1 MLRPAEHP
9 QPSELVHGSA
19 RVTLRAPLRRS
30 VARARASRLNR
41 QICAQVSP
49 SHLDASLVI
58 LDALDRS
65 DYLAHVEARPV
76 SVRGTTLLVTGV
88 RPRLLSACSVLESSF
103 STSSSPRRALVL
115 GLSDWSR
122 GTRPARATR
131 LYARRGWGVG
141 CHVRL
146 WIRSRALIKC

>member
-1 MLRPAEHP
+1 MR
-9 QPSELVHGSA
+9 
-19 RVTLRAPLRRS
+19 
-30 VARARASRLNR
+30 ARARAGSTDKLVRK
-41 QICAQVSP
+41 VSP

-76 SVRGTTLLVTGV
+76 SVRGTTLPVTGV